1 MPGWG
6 PDRPTERLRGG
17 MIAWLILVA
26 FTAAINLFL
35 FVAVRGRWGRLVPL
49 LAVASLAGTMAGNEV
64 GRRLGLD
71 LLRIGSFE
79 LVASSIAA
87 QLAMLAT
94 LLLAALAPAGSP
106 ASGP

>member
-1 MPGWG
+1 
-6 PDRPTERLRGG
+6 

-94 LLLAALAPAGSP
+94 LLLAALAPAGPPP
-106 ASGP
+106 ASGQ

>member
-1 MPGWG
+1 
-6 PDRPTERLRGG
+6 
-17 MIAWLILVA
+17 MIAWLILVVL
-26 FTAAINLFL
+26 TAAINLFL
-35 FVAVRGRWGRLVPL
+35 FIAIRGRWGRLVPI
-49 LAVASLAGTMAGNEV
+49 LAVASLAGTLAGNEV

-87 QLAMLAT
+87 QLVMLAT
-94 LLLAALAPAGSP
+94 LLLAALAPTGPPP

>member
-1 MPGWG
+1 
-6 PDRPTERLRGG
+6 

-79 LVASSIAA
+79 LVASCIAA

>member
-1 MPGWG
+1 
-6 PDRPTERLRGG
+6 

-49 LAVASLAGTMAGNEV
+49 LAVASLAGTIAGNEV

-94 LLLAALAPAGSP
+94 LLLAALAPAGPPP
-106 ASGP
+106 ASGQ